1 MENLISVIVPIY
13 NVAPYLHECIDS
25 IINQTYKNLE
35 IILVDDGSSDG
46 SEKICDEYA
55 KNDNRIIV
63 IHQQNK
69 GLVCARKAGLKI
81 ATGEY
86 IAYVDGDDW
95 IEIQMYEY
103 LLNKILE
110 MDADFIDSGCIKQ
123 DKDKK
128 ISYLPKR
135 ESSKIINLD
144 IDIRYKIIKNLLI
157 DNISDSYYITPS
169 IWAKLIKKNI
179 LKKAQQKVDNN
190 ITHGEDLI
198 CTLYLLEFS
207 SKIAYTNKYYY
218 NYRFRQGSITKQNN
232 LIEIIPKLI
241 KMMNGIYDFSNKYN
255 YSCKHFINH
264 RIVKSMLSYS
274 NKFQKNNFKKY
285 PLYKYNNQVLIDNKS
300 IILYGAGE
308 VGISYYN
315 YHKDDM
321 NIVCWTDKNYQN
333 LTDYP
338 VKIESPDNIL
348 NYDFDYLLIAVL
360 NENLANS
367 IKQNLISRDIP
378 EEKILWSEPQSTLNW
393 LL

>member
-179 LKKAQQKVDNN
+179 LKK
-190 ITHGEDLI
+190 L
-198 CTLYLLEFS
+198 
-207 SKIAYTNKYYY
+207 NK
-218 NYRFRQGSITKQNN
+218 R
-232 LIEIIPKLI
+232 
-241 KMMNGIYDFSNKYN
+241 
-255 YSCKHFINH
+255 
-264 RIVKSMLSYS
+264 
-274 NKFQKNNFKKY
+274 
-285 PLYKYNNQVLIDNKS
+285 
-300 IILYGAGE
+300 
-308 VGISYYN
+308 
-315 YHKDDM
+315 
-321 NIVCWTDKNYQN
+321 
-333 LTDYP
+333 
-338 VKIESPDNIL
+338 
-348 NYDFDYLLIAVL
+348 
-360 NENLANS
+360 
-367 IKQNLISRDIP
+367 
-378 EEKILWSEPQSTLNW
+378 
-393 LL
+393 